1 MNNKIVIL
9 KRSNGP
15 LILLYIFAGIF
26 FLIFLLLLF
35 TTDFNDASEDEIAMP
50 IVLGVSSLLMV
61 ATGYLVNKKTPED
74 MIVFDKEKEEFS
86 IRAGFTLK
94 QQQVLTIINIHDIA
108 EIKYIPPKFRFYGIA
123 YSIRRAYLQI
133 TLKNGK
139 KIGFFGG
146 DKPEDIENRL
156 QRLLLEYRKKENL

>member
-1 MNNKIVIL
+1 MNNKIIIL
-9 KRSNGP
+9 KGSKGP

-26 FLIFLLLLF
+26 FLIFLILLL
-35 TTDFNDASEDEIAMP
+35 TTDFTDASIDEIAMP
-50 IVLGVSSLLMV
+50 IVLGICSIILL
-61 ATGYLVNKKTPED
+61 AIGYFSNKKTPED

-86 IRAGFTLK
+86 IRAGFTFK
-94 QQQVLTIINIHDIA
+94 QQKVPTIINIHDIA
-108 EIKYIPPKFRFYGIA
+108 EIKYIPPKFRFYVIA

-146 DKPEDIENRL
+146 DKPEDIENKL
-156 QRLLLEYRKKENL
+156 QRVLLEYRKKDNL

>member
-1 MNNKIVIL
+1 
-9 KRSNGP
+9 
-15 LILLYIFAGIF
+15 
-26 FLIFLLLLF
+26 
-35 TTDFNDASEDEIAMP
+35 MP

-94 QQQVLTIINIHDIA
+94 QQQVLTIINIYDIV
-108 EIKYIPPKFRFYGIA
+108 EIKYIPPKFRFYVVA